1 MNLKKPNVFTDS
13 LLVVVLVLLLI
24 GILKFNPVN
33 FNVFNLKEAWRDFE
47 LTDLYF
53 SKIKAHHVQDTAVAI
68 VDIDTLGRGSIAKVI
83 QQLNESGAAVIA
95 VDAYFSEP
103 GSRDDDSALWA
114 AFANAHDKLILAGYY
129 VEAEDRTAVWHT
141 SHERFG
147 LHTTGHINLVGD
159 NEKGTTIRYFRPAL
173 FGQHALSVEAVQ
185 KYDEQKADAALKRGK
200 EYELINYIGGID
212 QFTHISGMELLKDP
226 SLGELL
232 KGKIVLLGY
241 AGRIGE
247 KNSLEDAHFT
257 PMNTAIGGRSL
268 PDTYGVV
275 IHANIISMMLRGDY
289 LNKVSTPVNF
299 LVAFVVGLLH
309 VLAYVYFFV
318 QRHKWFHLVAK
329 ISQLVT
335 SILLMFVTVMLMG
348 WGLKFEPTLT
358 LVLILLSVDVLYFYE
373 PAASYLTRKLGYE
386 SYFSSHHHH

>member
-1 MNLKKPNVFTDS
+1 MNLKKPSVFTDS
-13 LLVVVLVLLLI
+13 LLVVVLVLSLI
-24 GILKFNPVN
+24 GILKFNPIN
-33 FNVFNLKEAWRDFE
+33 FNVFDLKEAWRDFE

-53 SKIKAHHVQDTAVAI
+53 SKIKARNVQDTAVAI
-68 VDIDTLGRGSIAKVI
+68 VDIDTLSRGSIAKVI
-83 QQLNESGAAVIA
+83 QQLNKNDVAVIA

-103 GSRDDDSALWA
+103 ANPDDDSALWA
-114 AFANAHDKLILAGYY
+114 AFRDAHDKLVLAGYY
-129 VEAEDRTAVWHT
+129 VEDDNQSPAWHT

-147 LHTTGHINLVGD
+147 LHSTGHINLVGD
-159 NEKGTTIRYFRPAL
+159 EEKGTTIRHFRPAL
-173 FGQHALSVEAVQ
+173 FEQHALSVEAVR
-185 KYDEQKADAALKRGK
+185 KYDEQKADEVLKRGK

-212 QFTHISGMELLKDP
+212 QFTHISGIELLSDP

-241 AGRIGE
+241 AGRIAE

-257 PMNTAIGGRSL
+257 PLNDVIGGRSL

-275 IHANIISMMLRGDY
+275 IHANIISMILRNDY
-289 LNKVSTPVNF
+289 INKVPTVINF
-299 LVAFVVGLLH
+299 TVALVVGLLH

-335 SILLMFVTVMLMG
+335 SILLMFVVVMLMG
-348 WGLKFEPTLT
+348 WGWKFEPALT

-386 SYFSSHHHH
+386 SYFSTHSHH